1 MKGELINKI
10 ELISVMVRNN
20 LTIEDVAELTSSAT
34 RSVYRWR
41 ERGIPKN
48 KLELLQLKTAKA
60 NPAAM

>member
-41 ERGIPKN
+41 ELGIPKN
-48 KLELLQLKTAKA
+48 KLELLQLKTAKGA
-60 NPAAM
+60 PMKT